1 MDQKEMI
8 ERLKRNPAAVQ
19 SLLSSPDG
27 QALMRMLQSKDGG
40 QALDR
45 AASQAASGNV
55 AQMSQMLKNVMSTP
69 GGAQLIKRIAQS
81 LQK

>member
-19 SLLSSPDG
+19 ALLNSPDG
-27 QALMRMLQSKDGG
+27 QTLMRMLQGHNSG

-45 AASQAASGNV
+45 AAAQASGGNA
-55 AQMSQMLKNVMSTP
+55 AQMTQMLKNIMSTP
-69 GGAQLIKRIAQS
+69 GGAQLIRRIAQS

>member
-19 SLLSSPDG
+19 ALLNSADG
-27 QALMRMLQSKDGG
+27 QALMRMLQG
-40 QALDR
+40 QDSGRSLDR
-45 AASQAASGNV
+45 AAAQASGGNT
-55 AQMSQMLKNVMSTP
+55 AQMTQMLKNVMSTP